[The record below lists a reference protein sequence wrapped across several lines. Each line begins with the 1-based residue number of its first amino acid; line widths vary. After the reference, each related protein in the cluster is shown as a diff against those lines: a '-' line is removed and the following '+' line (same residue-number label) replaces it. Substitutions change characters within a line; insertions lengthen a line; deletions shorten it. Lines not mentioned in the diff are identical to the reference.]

1 LGQREV
7 LLLFPNVFLFVAA
20 QLHWRPRF
28 AYTPR
33 ATTIALVV
41 LTLAKLTQEF
51 ILHIAQ
57 WLDAFTAKDLV
68 DAIIGPFGPFGP
80 FGLAAYSAPRISHL
94 HGSTGPPRIG
104 FPSATRRSFSR
115 NRGS

>member
-7 LLLFPNVFLFVAA
+7 LLLFPNVFKFWFLFVAA

-33 ATTIALVV
+33 ATTIALAV
-41 LTLAKLTQEF
+41 LTLAKLTHEF

-68 DAIIGPFGPFGP
+68 DAIIGP